1 MITIFVG
8 YARSGAAHTIS
19 FLYMHSNESL
29 FIVFVIINVI
39 FSREKTS
46 IRRRMQVDNYLTDK
60 YRARESIVAKT
71 GKKVRKRTKGVA
83 SSVARSGL

>member
-1 MITIFVG
+1 
-8 YARSGAAHTIS
+8 
-19 FLYMHSNESL
+19 
-29 FIVFVIINVI
+29 
-39 FSREKTS
+39 
-46 IRRRMQVDNYLTDK
+46 MQVDNYLTDK